1 MTNHHL
7 TKLSNEDLDLISD
20 LVLASGSLKDL
31 AEVYSVSYPTI
42 RLRLDKVIER
52 LQQVR
57 ENKVPDKLTL
67 LLSDLVERGELSA
80 SSARSI
86 RETARNLEKL
96 SQNHKEI
103 SNDFGNASI

>member
-52 LQQVR
+52 LRQVR

-67 LLSDLVERGELSA
+67 LLAQLVERGELSA
-80 SSARSI
+80 NSARSI
-86 RETARNLEKL
+86 RETARDLEKF

-103 SNDFGNASI
+103 SNDNGNAGN

>member
-7 TKLSNEDLDLISD
+7 HKLSNEDLDLISD

-52 LQQVR
+52 LRQVR

-67 LLSDLVERGELSA
+67 LLAQLVERGEMSA

-86 RETARNLEKL
+86 RETARELEKINL
-96 SQNHKEI
+96 IHKEI
-103 SNDFGNASI
+103 SNDNGNASN

>member
-1 MTNHHL
+1 MNPHHL
-7 TKLSNEDLDLISD
+7 AKLSNEDLDLISD

-31 AEVYSVSYPTI
+31 AEVYHVSYPTI

-52 LQQVR
+52 LRQIR

-67 LLSDLVERGELSA
+67 LLAQLVERGELSA

-86 RETARNLEKL
+86 RDIARASEP
-96 SQNHKEI
+96 QNHKEPF
-103 SNDFGNASI
+103 NDT